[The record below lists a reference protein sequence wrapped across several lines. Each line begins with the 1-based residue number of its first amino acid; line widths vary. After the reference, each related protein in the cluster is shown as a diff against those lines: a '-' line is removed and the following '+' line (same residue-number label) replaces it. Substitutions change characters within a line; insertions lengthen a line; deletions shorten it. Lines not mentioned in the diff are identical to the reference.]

1 MRYQYK
7 REPLTGDEA
16 TRLANACNPHEE
28 KLVVW
33 TLLDTGLRVSE
44 LANLKRANLDW
55 QTHRLM
61 IYGKGGPF
69 GSKSKRRVIPLS
81 ARIQPL
87 IEGYFALHETFRFS
101 TRTIQ
106 RMLKRIANRARISR
120 TVSPHVLRHTFAV
133 TAIQKGISL
142 PALQRLLG
150 HDTLLTTEIYLNLS
164 PEHGGRRVSAEVV
177 TSQAT
182 TSPSNR
188 PSGRFFIAL
197 TRRDRARS
205 SASASSRGN
214 IFLTIYRLPEA
225 TQPLAG
231 RREASPKSSVWVGLR
246 PIESDIGCYHYLS
259 AKG

>member
-69 GSKSKRRVIPLS
+69 GSKSKRRAIPLS

-101 TRTIQ
+101 TRAIR
-106 RMLKRIANRARISR
+106 RMLKRLTNRARISR

-150 HDTLLTTEIYLNLS
+150 HDTLQTTEIYLNLS
-164 PEHGGRRVSAEVV
+164 PEHVV
-177 TSQAT
+177 EEFQ
-182 TSPSNR
+182 
-188 PSGRFFIAL
+188 
-197 TRRDRARS
+197 
-205 SASASSRGN
+205 
-214 IFLTIYRLPEA
+214 
-225 TQPLAG
+225 Q
-231 RREASPKSSVWVGLR
+231 KW
-246 PIESDIGCYHYLS
+246 
-259 AKG
+259 

>member
-33 TLLDTGLRVSE
+33 VLLDTGLRVSE

-69 GSKSKRRVIPLS
+69 GTKSKRRVIPLA

-87 IEGYFALHETFRFS
+87 IEGYFALHETSRFS
-101 TRTIQ
+101 VRTIQ
-106 RMLKRIANRARISR
+106 RMLKRVANRARISR

-150 HDTLLTTEIYLNLS
+150 HDTLQTTEIYLKLLARARY
-164 PEHGGRRVSAEVV
+164 RRVSAEVV
-177 TSQAT
+177 TLAPTKQAVLV
-182 TSPSNR
+182 PFNR
-188 PSGRFFIAL
+188 
-197 TRRDRARS
+197 
-205 SASASSRGN
+205 
-214 IFLTIYRLPEA
+214 TIILFRLPFRPKQEA
-225 TQPLAG
+225 L
-231 RREASPKSSVWVGLR
+231 RCERCRSFSS
-246 PIESDIGCYHYLS
+246 
-259 AKG
+259 